1 MKIFQQF
8 YMCILNPI
16 GFLTIRINEKIRNG
30 IIGACFCG
38 MIIMCYLAQM
48 PSVPTCMDTETKRM
62 LIGAVLTF
70 LIIVMSMKEK
80 LQYVKWKKS
89 ILASFLIW
97 GGIILIAS
105 IDHFTGKGIIGLAI
119 MILAEFPALYFV
131 WNNRRDYEVLYAI
144 LSKCVVAAMILYFF
158 ICLWFVPFDETTAE
172 GMRYQA
178 TTHNPNRLAMF
189 SIGTTV
195 GALYLILSWKNLL
208 GKAVCAWS
216 VGISIAFSWLA
227 ASRSSLLSIAML
239 LVLFLWFYIRNS
251 FMGKRE
257 RLLEKQI
264 MLAISCVIVIMMAFV
279 SVQLLDQTN
288 EPFKNRYFN
297 QIAYSESTQEH
308 ASGSMSEGDSVMHYA
323 MDRFHSDS
331 GDLNGF
337 SSGRLGLW
345 KESLQH
351 LTWFGNSVWIPLFV
365 DRETG
370 YEWMHNTVLD
380 FTYRAGIF
388 AGIAILVLGVFLFL
402 FVFQKIF
409 SVKKLKP
416 GIIFSVLAIC
426 AYGFWSQIEIAIFPF
441 ERLPVLLYFLALA
454 PVWDCREWGIK

>member
-1 MKIFQQF
+1 MKILQQF

-16 GFLTIRINEKIRNG
+16 GFLTVRINEKIRNG
-30 IIGACFCG
+30 MIGACFCG

-48 PSVPTCMDTETKRM
+48 HSVPTCMDTETKRM

-70 LIIVMSMKEK
+70 VIIVMSVQEK
-80 LQYVKWKKS
+80 LQHVKWKKS
-89 ILASFLIW
+89 MLASFLIW
-97 GGIILIAS
+97 GVIILIAS

-119 MILAEFPALYFV
+119 MILVEFPALYFV
-131 WNNRRDYEVLYAI
+131 WNNRGDYEVLYAI

-158 ICLWFVPFDETTAE
+158 ICLWFVPFDENAAE

-178 TTHNPNRLAMF
+178 TTRNPNRLAMF

-208 GKAVCAWS
+208 GKVVCAWS
-216 VGISIAFSWLA
+216 IGISFAFAWLA
-227 ASRSSLLSIAML
+227 ASRSALLSIAML
-239 LVLFLWFYIRNS
+239 LALFLWFYIRNF
-251 FMGKRE
+251 FMGKQE
-257 RLLEKQI
+257 RLLKKQI
-264 MLAISCVIVIMMAFV
+264 VLALSCVIIIMMAFV
-279 SVQLLDQTN
+279 SMQLLDQTN
-288 EPFKNRYFN
+288 EPSKNGYFN
-297 QIAYSESTQEH
+297 QIAYSESTQED
-308 ASGSMSEGDSVMHYA
+308 ASEGMSEGDPAMHYA

-337 SSGRLGLW
+337 SSGRLALW

-351 LTWFGNSVWIPLFV
+351 LTWFGNSAWIPLFV
-365 DRETG
+365 DRVAG

-388 AGIAILVLGVFLFL
+388 AGIATLVLEVFLLL
-402 FVFQKIF
+402 FVFREIL
-409 SVKKLKP
+409 SIKKLKP
-416 GIIFSVLAIC
+416 SISFAVFAIC

-441 ERLPVLLYFLALA
+441 ERLPVLLCFLALA
-454 PVWDCREWGIK
+454 PAWECRE